1 MSYIGQRQGAYLVG
15 FFRLP
20 FPLKCGC
27 RFPVYEVVSA
37 CLGSAHL
44 AGRHQPPHV
53 PLVYASQFRRFWNAD
68 EVAEINRF
76 GSFCHAGSIAD
87 GGHWRRDR
95 L

>member
-1 MSYIGQRQGAYLVG
+1 
-15 FFRLP
+15 
-20 FPLKCGC
+20 
-27 RFPVYEVVSA
+27 
-37 CLGSAHL
+37 
-44 AGRHQPPHV
+44 V